1 MLNDLTSKIRF
12 GGSMLKL
19 ALKTI
24 RLRHLIKEG
33 DEDKVYIYATK
44 IGKVH
49 AKEALKILGAKL
61 HVTGRENIP
70 DVPVLYMGNHQSY
83 FDPYIM
89 LSLREDRRETYIAKI
104 EMRKYPVMGEVSEAF
119 GALFLDRNNPREGLK
134 TILEAIDRISSKGH
148 DVLIYPEGTR
158 SKGPDLGEFH
168 KGSFKISQK
177 TGCPIVP
184 VVIDNSYRMYDD
196 TKKIRKGQD
205 VYLSFLPPIYPEKLT
220 KEEQKNIDEIVK
232 STIQAEL
239 DRLRSTY
246 SY

>member
-1 MLNDLTSKIRF
+1 MLTDLTSKIRF
-12 GGSMLKL
+12 GGSMIKL

-24 RLRHLIKEG
+24 KLRRLIREG
-33 DEDKVYIYATK
+33 DEDKIYEYATK

-49 AKEALKILGAKL
+49 AQEALKILDARL

-89 LSLREDRRETYIAKI
+89 LSLREKRRETYIAKI
-104 EMRKYPVMGEVSEAF
+104 EMRKYPVMGDVSEAF

-134 TILEAIDRISSKGH
+134 TILEAIDRINSKGH

-158 SKGPDLGEFH
+158 SKGKNLGEFH

-184 VVIDNSYRMYDD
+184 VVIDNSYKMYDE
-196 TKKIRKGQD
+196 TKKIKKGQD
-205 VYLSFLPPIYPEKLT
+205 VYLSFLPPIYPERLS

-232 STIQAEL
+232 NTIQAEL

-246 SY
+246 ND